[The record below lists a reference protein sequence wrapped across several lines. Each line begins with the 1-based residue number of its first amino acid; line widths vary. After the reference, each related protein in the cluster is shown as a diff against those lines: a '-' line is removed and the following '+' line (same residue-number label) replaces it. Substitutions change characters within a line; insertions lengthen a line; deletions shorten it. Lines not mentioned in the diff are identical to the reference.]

1 MKWQIILIESN
12 REIIER
18 VKLTMEQESSDNN
31 KIVVIVNADLE
42 ELIPDFLA
50 NRREDLQSISKS
62 LEAGDYEKIRVLGHS
77 MKGSGGGYGFDR
89 ISEIGKSIEDAAKEK
104 NAEII
109 RRSNEE
115 LSNFLDRVEI
125 QYE

>member
-1 MKWQIILIESN
+1 
-12 REIIER
+12 
-18 VKLTMEQESSDNN
+18 MEQETSDNN

-62 LEAGDYEKIRVLGHS
+62 LEAGDYESIRILGHS

-89 ISEIGKSIEDAAKEK
+89 ISEIGKSIEDAANEK

-109 RRSNEE
+109 RQSNEE
-115 LSNFLDRVEI
+115 LSNFLDRVEV